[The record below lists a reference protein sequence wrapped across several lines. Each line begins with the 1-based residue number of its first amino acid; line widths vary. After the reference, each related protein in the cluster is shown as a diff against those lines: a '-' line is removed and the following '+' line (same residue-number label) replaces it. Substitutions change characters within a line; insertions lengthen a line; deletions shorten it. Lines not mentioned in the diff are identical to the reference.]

1 MAQFFKNLFD
11 ILNNYAL
18 KYCNNYDKSFVSA
31 ETLESFSVPQR
42 KCQSIFH
49 KCSRWPVLPDVR
61 IKSSP
66 ISTKV
71 VKKVATAIFTLNLML
86 FKNPKQVS
94 KYLDYFWI
102 KICCHLLSKIAQS
115 GCAGCGQKL
124 KQSPTE

>member
-49 KCSRWPVLPDVR
+49 KCSRWSVLPDVR

-66 ISTKV
+66 IST
-71 VKKVATAIFTLNLML
+71 KVATAIFTLNLML

-94 KYLDYFWI
+94 KYFWI
-102 KICCHLLSKIAQS
+102 KYCCH
-115 GCAGCGQKL
+115 
-124 KQSPTE
+124 